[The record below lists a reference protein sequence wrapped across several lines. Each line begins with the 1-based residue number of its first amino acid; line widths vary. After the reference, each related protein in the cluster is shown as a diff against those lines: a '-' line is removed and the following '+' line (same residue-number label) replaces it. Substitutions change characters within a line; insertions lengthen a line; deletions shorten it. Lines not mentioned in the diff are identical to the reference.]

1 MDISKDQKIKEILE
15 NGVEEVIKVESL
27 NKKLLSDSKL
37 RIKLGIDPTAPDLHL
52 GHYVVLKKLKQFQEL
67 GHQIIF
73 LIGDY
78 TGMIGDPT
86 GRSETRKML
95 TKEEL
100 KKNEKD
106 YIKQAAQIL
115 EINKV
120 EIRHNSEWYDKKG
133 LDFIMEITS
142 RFTFARLIERDDFQK
157 RLKDD
162 VDVHMVE
169 LLYPLLQ
176 GYDSV
181 ELKAD
186 VEIGGT
192 DQKFNL
198 LTGRKVQKRYNQT
211 EQDVIT
217 VPLLEGLDGVRKM
230 SKSYDNYIAFNDSA
244 DEMFGKVM
252 SLPDE
257 LLWKY
262 YELVTDVSK
271 DKTSEM
277 KKGVKSEEINPRD
290 LKIDLAKL
298 IIEIF
303 YSKNDAEKAQE
314 NFIKLFQKKEI
325 PDTIKEFKVKED
337 MVLLVDVLMNSAL
350 AKSKSEARRLI
361 EQRGVK
367 VNGKVLKDWKVEI
380 IAEEGTVIQVG
391 KRRFIKIVK

>member
-1 MDISKDQKIKEILE
+1 
-15 NGVEEVIKVESL
+15 
-27 NKKLLSDSKL
+27 
-37 RIKLGIDPTAPDLHL
+37 
-52 GHYVVLKKLKQFQEL
+52 
-67 GHQIIF
+67 
-73 LIGDY
+73 
-78 TGMIGDPT
+78 MIGDPT